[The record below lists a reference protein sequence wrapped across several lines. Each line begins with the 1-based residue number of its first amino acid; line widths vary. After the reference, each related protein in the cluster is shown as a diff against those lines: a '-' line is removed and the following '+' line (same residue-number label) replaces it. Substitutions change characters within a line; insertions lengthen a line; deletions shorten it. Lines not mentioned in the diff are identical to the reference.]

1 MHAKGAEIICVGT
14 EMLLGEIVNTNA
26 TYLAKALAELGIPH
40 YYQTVVGDNRQ
51 RIHGVLALASSRSQV
66 LLFTGGLGPT
76 PDDLTTE
83 AIAEFF
89 GVPLVEHPELWP
101 EIEASFARRGR
112 PAPASNRKQTF
123 LPAGAAVLPN
133 PVGTAPGM
141 VWEPQPGLL
150 ILTFPGVPAEMQAMW
165 ATTAV
170 PELTRRGLTG
180 DRLHS
185 RILHYWGISESAL
198 AEKVQPFFELTD
210 PTVAPYASKG
220 QVRLRLT
227 TRGQTP
233 DAAAAILD
241 PVEAQILALTGE
253 HCFGRDDDTLVRV
266 VARRLQAR
274 QETLA
279 VAESCTGGGLGQ
291 ALTAEPGSSAYFVGG
306 IIAYSNEIKVRLLG
320 VHPETLAQ
328 HGAVSGPV
336 AAEMAVGARERLGSD
351 WAIAITGVA
360 GPGGGTPEKP
370 VGTVWIG
377 VAGADG
383 VATHLETLGDRRG
396 RDWVRQTSVTAALDR
411 LRRRL
416 G

>member
-1 MHAKGAEIICVGT
+1 MQAKGAEIICIGT

-26 TYLAKALAELGIPH
+26 AYLAKALAELGIPH

-51 RIHGVLALASSRSQV
+51 RIHGVLALASGRSQV
-66 LLFTGGLGPT
+66 LLITGGLGPT
-76 PDDLTTE
+76 PDDLTTA

-89 GVPLVEHPELWP
+89 GAPLVEHPELWP

-112 PAPASNRKQTF
+112 STPASNRKQTF

-165 ATTAV
+165 TTTAV

-180 DRLHS
+180 DRLYS

-227 TRGQTP
+227 TRGRTP

-320 VHPETLAQ
+320 VAPETLAQ

-336 AAEMAVGARERLGSD
+336 AAAMAVGARERLGSD
-351 WAIAITGVA
+351 WAIAITGIA
-360 GPGGGTPEKP
+360 GPGGSTPEKP

-383 VATHLETLGDRRG
+383 VETHLETLGDRRG
-396 RDWVRQTSVTAALDR
+396 RDWVRQTSILAALDR

-416 G
+416 S

>member
-1 MHAKGAEIICVGT
+1 MKAQGAEIVCVGT

-26 TYLAKALAELGIPH
+26 AYLAKALAELGIPH

-51 RIHGVLALASSRSQV
+51 RIHGVLALATSRSQV
-66 LLFTGGLGPT
+66 VLFTGGLGPT

-101 EIEASFARRGR
+101 AIAESFARRGR
-112 PAPASNRKQTF
+112 SAPENNRKQTF

-141 VWEPQPGLL
+141 IWEPQPGLL

-165 ATTAV
+165 TETAV
-170 PELTRRGLTG
+170 PELVRRGLTG

-198 AEKVQPFFELTD
+198 AEKVQPFLDLAD

-227 TRGQTP
+227 TRGKTP
-233 DAAAAILD
+233 TAASAVID
-241 PVEAQILALTGE
+241 PVAAQILALTGE
-253 HCFGRDDDTLVRV
+253 HCFGQDDDTLVKV
-266 VARRLQAR
+266 VARRLQER
-274 QETLA
+274 RETLA

-291 ALTAEPGSSAYFVGG
+291 ALTAEPGSSAYFLGG
-306 IIAYSNEIKVRLLG
+306 IIAYSNEVKVRLLG
-320 VHPETLAQ
+320 VRPETLAQ
-328 HGAVSGPV
+328 HGAVSAPV
-336 AAEMAVGARERLGSD
+336 AAEMAVGVRERLGSD
-351 WAIAITGVA
+351 WAIALTGIA

-377 VAGADG
+377 IAGADG
-383 VATHLETLGDRRG
+383 VQTHVETLGDRRG
-396 RDWVRQTSVTAALDR
+396 RDWVRQTSILAALDR

-416 G
+416 A